1 MRPALSLLPAFA
13 CFIGACDPA
22 ADSGRAVGET
32 ASDRIELSAEAAE
45 PILAI
50 AVAEGVRVS
59 RGDLLVQQDT
69 ARADAG
75 VATAAADL
83 AQARARLAEL
93 VRGPRSEKISAA
105 RANVAGAREELAFR
119 QVEYERIQDVFERDL
134 ATAALRDQAEASLDS
149 ARANLDLYEAQ
160 LEELL
165 TGTTVEELDQAE
177 AAAAAASARLDAER
191 VALDRLALRAPA
203 DGVTDSRLFEIG
215 ERPAAGQPVMIM
227 LAGEQA
233 YARVFVS
240 EELRAQVGPGTAARV
255 YIDGVDTPLDGR
267 VRWVASEAAF
277 TPYFALTERDR
288 GRLSYAAKVDI
299 LGYGQ
304 RLPDGVPVEVEFLAN
319 TAGE

>member
-1 MRPALSLLPAFA
+1 MRCTLFLLSAFA
-13 CFIGACDPA
+13 CCLGACKPA
-22 ADSGRAVGET
+22 ADPGRAVGET
-32 ASDRIELSAEAAE
+32 ASDRIELSADAAE
-45 PILAI
+45 PIVAI
-50 AVAEGVRVS
+50 AVAEGARVS

-69 ARADAG
+69 ARAAAG
-75 VATAAADL
+75 VATADADL

-93 VRGPRSEKISAA
+93 VRGPRSEKIAVA
-105 RANVAGAREELAFR
+105 RANVAGAREQLAFR
-119 QVEYERIQDVFERDL
+119 EADYQRIREVYERDL
-134 ATAALRDQAEASLDS
+134 ATAALRDEAEAALDS
-149 ARANLDLYEAQ
+149 ARTNLDLYEAQ

-177 AAAAAASARLDAER
+177 AAAAAAGARLDAAR

-215 ERPAAGQPVMIM
+215 ERPAPGQPVMIM

-233 YARVFVS
+233 YARVFVT
-240 EELRAQVGPGTAARV
+240 EALRARVGPGTAARV
-255 YIDGVDTPLDGR
+255 YVDGVDAPLAGR

-299 LGYGQ
+299 LNYEQ

-319 TAGE
+319 TVDQ

>member
-1 MRPALSLLPAFA
+1 MRHTLVLLLAFA
-13 CFIGACDPA
+13 CCIGACKPPADP
-22 ADSGRAVGET
+22 GRAVGET

-45 PILAI
+45 PIVAI
-50 AVAEGVRVS
+50 AVAEGARVS

-69 ARADAG
+69 ARAEAG
-75 VATAAADL
+75 VATADADL

-93 VRGPRSEKISAA
+93 VRGPRSEKIAVA
-105 RANVAGAREELAFR
+105 RANVAGAREQLAFR
-119 QVEYERIQDVFERDL
+119 EADFKRIREVYERDL
-134 ATAALRDQAEASLDS
+134 ATAALHDQAEAALDA
-149 ARANLDLYEAQ
+149 ARTNLDLYEAQ

-177 AAAAAASARLDAER
+177 AAAAAAGARLDAAR

-203 DGVTDSRLFEIG
+203 DGVADSRLFEIG
-215 ERPAAGQPVMIM
+215 ERPAPGQPVMIM

-233 YARVFVS
+233 YARVFVT
-240 EELRAQVGPGTAARV
+240 EALRARVGPGTSARV
-255 YIDGVDTPLDGR
+255 YVDGVGTPLAGR

-299 LGYGQ
+299 LDYGQ
-304 RLPDGVPVEVEFLAN
+304 RLPDGVPVEVEFLTN

>member
-1 MRPALSLLPAFA
+1 MRRALYLLPALA
-13 CFIGACDPA
+13 CVIGACGPA

-32 ASDRIELSAEAAE
+32 ASDRIELSADAAE
-45 PILAI
+45 PIVDI

-59 RGDLLVQQDT
+59 RGDLLVRQDT
-69 ARADAG
+69 ARAEAN
-75 VATAAADL
+75 VANADADL

-93 VRGPRSEKISAA
+93 VRGPRREKIAAA
-105 RANVAGAREELAFR
+105 RAAVAGAREELAFR

-134 ATAALRDQAEASLDS
+134 ATAALRDQAEAALDA
-149 ARANLDLYEAQ
+149 ARAGLDLYEAQ

-165 TGTTVEELDQAE
+165 AGTTVEELDQAE
-177 AAAAAASARLDAER
+177 AAAAAAEARLEAAR
-191 VALDRLALRAPA
+191 VALDRLSLRAPA
-203 DGVTDSRLFEIG
+203 DGITDSRLFEIG
-215 ERPAAGQPVMIM
+215 ERPAPGQPVMIM

-240 EELRAQVGPGTAARV
+240 EALRARVGPGTAARV
-255 YIDGVDTPLDGR
+255 YVDGVDAPLDGR

-288 GRLSYAAKVDI
+288 GRLSYVAKVDI

-304 RLPDGVPVEVEFLAN
+304 RLPDGVPVEVEFLVG
-319 TAGE
+319 TVGE